1 MSNGVDIG
9 GVITEPCKVSRV
21 NDKTFNII
29 LTQGLNKQIRRMSK
43 AFGFN
48 VVRLERIRIMNVK
61 IDGIEYGKWRKLTE
75 DEISVLRE
83 HAK

>member
-1 MSNGVDIG
+1 
-9 GVITEPCKVSRV
+9 
-21 NDKTFNII
+21 
-29 LTQGLNKQIRRMSK
+29 MSK

-48 VVRLERIRIMNVK
+48 VVRLERVRIMNIK